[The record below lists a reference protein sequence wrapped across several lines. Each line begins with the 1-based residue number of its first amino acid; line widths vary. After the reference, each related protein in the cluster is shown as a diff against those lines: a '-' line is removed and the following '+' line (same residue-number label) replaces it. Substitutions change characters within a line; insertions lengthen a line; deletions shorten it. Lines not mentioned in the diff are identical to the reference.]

1 MEGTRPPDS
10 ESPAREMPKPTETQ
24 DEAAVDETQDD
35 AWGRV
40 PGAAQAELA
49 EAMAPERS
57 EAGEQ
62 LTPENREKLDNYLD
76 RYVPGADERG
86 RINETV
92 AAAESDPQISGLNDW
107 VDFSTQT
114 NNAKDP
120 KLVRDNLNND
130 VNELK
135 VALSVAEQDPDA
147 RVQVGGDAHAD
158 LRPGT
163 IQRMSSFDVGVDS
176 SDRHTNVEV
185 TTNKENRLDVADLGD
200 AINHAAEKVNDGTTG
215 RVEAALVTT
224 WPQEPYSVKGGRTI
238 DVDADGNATMIMKG
252 GREVGQ
258 GNIFDDYAATL
269 NSGKSVPDGAAQ
281 VDALSVY
288 SRDGELVK
296 RLSKDPDGVWQVEP

>member
-1 MEGTRPPDS
+1 
-10 ESPAREMPKPTETQ
+10 MPKPTETQ

-49 EAMAPERS
+49 EAMTPERS

-176 SDRHTNVEV
+176 SDRRTNIEV
-185 TTNKENRLDVADLGD
+185 TTNNNKYDRLEVDDLGQ
-200 AINHAAEKVNDGTTG
+200 AINHAAKKVTDGTTG
-215 RVEAALVTT
+215 EVEAALVTT
-224 WPQEPYSVKGGRTI
+224 WPQEPHSRKGRTI
-238 DVDADGNATMIMKG
+238 DVDSDGNTTMTMQD
-252 GREVGQ
+252 GRQINQ
-258 GNIFDDYAATL
+258 GNLFDDYADIL